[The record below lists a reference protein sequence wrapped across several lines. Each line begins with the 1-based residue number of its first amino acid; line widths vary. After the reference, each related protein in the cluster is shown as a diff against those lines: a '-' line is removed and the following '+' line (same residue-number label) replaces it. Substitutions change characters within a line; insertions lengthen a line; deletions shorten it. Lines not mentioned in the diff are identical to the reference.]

1 VFRPVTVD
9 VMEMQPADSAPAAR
23 TCDISTMC
31 LNCGTEMQPEHA
43 HYRCRAC
50 GWRDSCCD

>member
-1 VFRPVTVD
+1 
-9 VMEMQPADSAPAAR
+9 METLPNSSPAPRACETS
-23 TCDISTMC
+23 TDISTMC

-43 HYRCRAC
+43 HYRCLGC